1 MSLSDV
7 VASKHAAQEETVIEE
22 EQCSRLRRGCRSHR
36 RCRAAAAPLD
46 FTLPVSR

>member
-22 EQCSRLRRGCRSHR
+22 EQCKSLATQVRPTAAVAPPPRR
-36 RCRAAAAPLD
+36 
-46 FTLPVSR
+46 